1 MTDHTPATDP
11 TVDPAL
17 TEQAQELTRRR
28 FSLAGALEP
37 PMDLLF
43 ERSVERTEN
52 LMRSYPEWFGRAHR
66 FAPAPASPAAPQKT
80 VDPMALLR
88 GGVKLPSLPA
98 VFLELQQAIDNP
110 RTSASDL
117 AKVISKDPSLSA
129 FLLRMVN
136 SAFYSFPQQ
145 VETISR
151 AVAIVGVRQLSTL
164 AVGTSVLN
172 LFKDIPPDV
181 LDMEQFWLH
190 SISTGLIARELSR
203 ELKVAE
209 PEKCFV
215 GGLLHDIGRLVI
227 FKHLPDRAR
236 NILARF
242 HHRNMLLIDAEN
254 EELGFDH
261 AKLGGMLLR
270 MWNFPYP
277 LVSAVLTH
285 HDPPEDKL
293 MDLPGIVHAANI
305 LAVALGNGTE
315 VEAHVPPSVQTVWP
329 TYGIDTPRLAR
340 ILDRVDEQVDE
351 MFAVLTAAHH

>member
-1 MTDHTPATDP
+1 MTPEAPNHTDEIT
-11 TVDPAL
+11 L
-17 TEQAQELTRRR
+17 QAQRIASRR
-28 FSLAGALEP
+28 FALAGEFTQ
-37 PMDLLF
+37 PMDMLY
-43 ERSVERTEN
+43 ERSVARTER
-52 LMRSYPEWFGRAHR
+52 LLREYPDWFGRAER
-66 FAPAPASPAAPQKT
+66 FTSAADGLPPAGEP

-88 GGVKLPSLPA
+88 SGVKLPSLPA
-98 VFLELQQAIDNP
+98 VFLELQQAIDDP
-110 RTSASDL
+110 HTSASDL
-117 AKVISKDPSLSA
+117 ADVISKDPSLSA

-190 SISTGLIARELSR
+190 SLTTGLIARELSR
-203 ELKVAE
+203 ELKLAE
-209 PEKCFV
+209 PERCFV
-215 GGLLHDIGRLVI
+215 SGLLHDIGRLVI
-227 FKHLPDRAR
+227 FKHLPERAR
-236 NILARF
+236 SILARF
-242 HHRNMLLIDAEN
+242 HHRDILLMDAEQ

-277 LVSAVLTH
+277 LVAAVLGH
-285 HDPPEDKL
+285 HAPPEDKVHD
-293 MDLPGIVHAANI
+293 MPGIVHAANI

-315 VEAHVPPSVQTVWP
+315 VEAHVPPSVADICP
-329 TYGIDTPRLAR
+329 AYGLDGPDLMR
-340 ILDRVDEQVDE
+340 ILDTVDGQVDDLMKLIAE
-351 MFAVLTAAHH
+351 RQD